1 MGKKEKT
8 VLGFFLDGLTV
19 RVAECQVQF
28 ESIYVKRLADFQ
40 LKQPLTEP
48 ESNELDISDIAS
60 INNEEDAGFS
70 FSKPKDLEADFEHI
84 DDFMGLNDDEDF
96 LGLSSENNTNMP
108 PAEDEDSE
116 LDEIAI
122 SEEISPQFN
131 LGTSLYFEISKFL
144 NQFPLSTALV
154 SFITAEDKLFWTY
167 IPYSAKKLKKEKIKK
182 QSLSKEQKK
191 NPSVQFNLF
200 VNNNKSVYSLVYE
213 GQHDVINMF
222 DNVQPILNIKNIN
235 YCHTEP
241 LESTLINAALTQYK
255 FEKDEYVLLLYLSK
269 ENKIALILQND
280 NYIKSF
286 PLVIQANDP
295 DIIRE
300 AIVSKI
306 MLEQDISQL
315 NITQN
320 ILIFGDFI
328 SEEDIDFFIL
338 SFKSNFIDTFAFTK
352 EYTIQNELPIEFNP
366 EINKDIIP
374 KYVPSIMLA
383 YRAINNKS
391 KRIHMLN
398 LLPQHIID
406 KQKIFKLSWHGILI
420 MIFVFLTTLWSTYD
434 SLQKKIELKALR
446 AENQTYNVKINEK
459 KAFQNILFEYSAQVD
474 FFEQNRVNITGIIG
488 KNNQWAHIISKFSSF
503 ANNHSYFWIQEISGG
518 ELNLFVRGTSYNK
531 GNIEAFSN
539 ILPKG
544 NIRKINL
551 TNIENEPVWTYEIGF
566 EYPDPALY
574 NPLFTELKVDID
586 TLAIREA
593 MTVKKTEV
601 EPKQEE
607 KDTEVENKKEEKQNA
622 EPKKETKTVKTTEKK
637 EEKKVVKQ
645 PETKQKNNDH
655 ADYKE
660 GSAVYT
666 KARKSVQNKE
676 YDQAIDGFTEF
687 LAGYPNHRLVPMA
700 NFLMGES
707 YFLSNRYLKALP
719 YYQKVLEL
727 KKVKQVESLYQLG
740 CCHQYL
746 DNNDK
751 AIEYFSELVRRYPK
765 SYKTKEAK
773 TKLGLLKGDA
783 DEE

>member
-1 MGKKEKT
+1 MSKKEKT
-8 VLGFFLDGLTV
+8 VLGLFLDGLTL

-28 ESIYVKRLADFQ
+28 ESIYVKRLVDFE
-40 LKQPLTEP
+40 LKQPLIEP
-48 ESNELDISDIAS
+48 EINELDISDIAS
-60 INNEEDAGFS
+60 INTEEDAGFS
-70 FSKPKDLEADFEHI
+70 FSKPKDIEAEFEHI
-84 DDFMGLNDDEDF
+84 DDFMGLNDDDDF
-96 LGLSSENNTNMP
+96 LGIGSESNAPTP
-108 PAEDEDSE
+108 PAEDENFE
-116 LDEIAI
+116 LDEITI
-122 SEEISPQFN
+122 NEEIAPQYN
-131 LGTSLYFEISKFL
+131 LGSSVYFEISKFL
-144 NQFPLSTALV
+144 NQFPLDTALV
-154 SFITAEDKLFWTY
+154 SFITTEDKLFWTY
-167 IPYSAKKLKKEKIKK
+167 IPYSAKKIKKEKIKK

-200 VNNNKSVYSLVYE
+200 VNNNKSAYSLVYE

-222 DNVQPILNIKNIN
+222 DNVQPILKIKNIN
-235 YCHTEP
+235 YFHTEP

-269 ENKIALILQND
+269 ENKTALILQND
-280 NYIKSF
+280 NYIKSI
-286 PLVIQANDP
+286 PLVIQASDP

-320 ILIFGDFI
+320 IIIFGDFI

-338 SFKSNFIDTFAFTK
+338 SFKSNYIDTFAFNK

-383 YRAINNKS
+383 YRAINAKS
-391 KRIHMLN
+391 KRLHLLN
-398 LLPQHIID
+398 LLPQQIID

-434 SLQKKIELKALR
+434 ILQKKIEVKGLQ
-446 AENQTYNVKINEK
+446 AENQTYDVKINEK
-459 KAFQNILFEYSAQVD
+459 KAFQNILFEYSSQVD
-474 FFEQNRVNITGIIG
+474 FFEQNRVSITGIIG
-488 KNNQWAHIISKFSSF
+488 KSNQWAHIISKFSSF
-503 ANNHSYFWIQEISGG
+503 VNNHSYFWIQEISGG

-531 GNIEAFSN
+531 GTIEAFSN

-551 TNIENEPVWTYEIGF
+551 TSIENEPVWTYEIGF

-593 MTVKKTEV
+593 MTKMKAETE
-601 EPKQEE
+601 PI
-607 KDTEVENKKEEKQNA
+607 KEEKKQSV
-622 EPKKETKTVKTTEKK
+622 EPKKETKKEKI
-637 EEKKVVKQ
+637 EEKKADKQ
-645 PETKQKNNDH
+645 PETKQKNNEQSN
-655 ADYKE
+655 YKE
-660 GSAVYT
+660 GSAIYT
-666 KARKSVQNKE
+666 KARKNVQNNK
-676 YDQAIDGFTEF
+676 YDQAIEGFTEF
-687 LAGYPNHRLVPMA
+687 LAGYPKHRLVPMA

-707 YFLSNRYLKALP
+707 YFLSNRYLQALP

-746 DNNDK
+746 DDNNK

-773 TKLGLLKGDA
+773 AKLGLLKGDT